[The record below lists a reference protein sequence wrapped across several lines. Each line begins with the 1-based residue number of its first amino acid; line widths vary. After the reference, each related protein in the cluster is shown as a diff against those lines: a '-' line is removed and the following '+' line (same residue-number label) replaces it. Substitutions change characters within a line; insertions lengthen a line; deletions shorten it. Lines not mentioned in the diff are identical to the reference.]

1 VRINSNKQFR
11 RFVISWFLL
20 LVGFIVLIGGFFVYK
35 SAEDFLIE
43 SFKKNKLAQVSSM
56 SNFIDGSRHQL
67 INSKKALNKVSTKKL
82 LDNISAAATADG
94 LNNSMFTLNYNK
106 SNQELRYALHSEA
119 AYSEKHINEVFES
132 SDQVKH
138 QFIQILAQKNGTN
151 SNLLLENGGLYVFSP
166 IKNNKGEN
174 VALLVMYVHQF
185 ALDKLRQEV
194 LSSMVLNFSLLS
206 IVLMLAAIIFSR
218 KVTGPVEL
226 LNQAITR
233 LIQNDFN
240 FKLST
245 KSFGSFGFLANQF
258 NLMLTRLHL
267 SRTELIKL
275 NKSYSRFVPH
285 QLLKQLSSSGVNDI
299 SLGDSCE
306 RVMTILF
313 CDIRGFTTLSES
325 MSPSANFKFINR
337 YLSQIAPV
345 INKHGG
351 TIDKYLGDGI
361 MALFPNGAD
370 EALMAAIEMID
381 ALEQY
386 NEKLRAKKLPVIEVG
401 IGLHTGKTMLGTV
414 GTSSRMDATVISD
427 SVNAAARVEAM
438 TKAFATRLL
447 ITEETK
453 LLLNDLNKYHI
464 RYIASCQIKGKSKPV
479 TMYEVYNNDPASLKK
494 EKSHNRAGMFEAWKV
509 YKSGDS
515 STAIQLYQRLME
527 KSPHDK
533 SLFALI
539 ERCQSGR
546 L

>member
-1 VRINSNKQFR
+1 LRINSNKQFR

-20 LVGFIVLIGGFFVYK
+20 LVGFIVFIGGFAVYK
-35 SAEDFLIE
+35 SAEDFLIDN
-43 SFKKNKLAQVSSM
+43 FKKNKLAQIKSI
-56 SNFIDGSRHQL
+56 SNFIEGQQHQF
-67 INSKKALNKVSTKKL
+67 INNKKTLAKKSTKKL
-82 LDNISAAATADG
+82 IANLSTAANSDG
-94 LNNSMFTLNYNK
+94 LEHSIFTLNYHK
-106 SNQELRYALHSEA
+106 KTQEFRYAL
-119 AYSEKHINEVFES
+119 YSDNKSAQKYINKKFES
-132 SDQVKH
+132 SGKV
-138 QFIQILAQKNGTN
+138 N
-151 SNLLLENGGLYVFSP
+151 SSFLQAMNQRLNSESAIFPEYGGLYVFAP
-166 IKNNKGEN
+166 IRNKKHEN
-174 VALLVMYVHQF
+174 TALLVMYVHQF
-185 ALDKLRQEV
+185 ALDKLRKDV

-240 FKLST
+240 FKLSA

-285 QLLKQLSSSGVNDI
+285 QLLKQLSSSGVNEI

-313 CDIRGFTTLSES
+313 CDIRGFTTLSET

-370 EALMAAIEMID
+370 EALMASIEMID
-381 ALEQY
+381 ALEKY
-386 NEKLRAKKLPVIEVG
+386 NQKLREKKLPIIEVG
-401 IGLHTGKTMLGTV
+401 IGLHSGKTMLGTV
-414 GTSSRMDATVISD
+414 GTTSRMDATVISD

-453 LLLNDLNKYHI
+453 LLLDDLNKYQI
-464 RYIASCQIKGKSKPV
+464 RYIASCQIKGKSQPV
-479 TMYEVYNNDPASLKK
+479 TMYEVYNNDSASLKK
-494 EKSHNRAGMFEAWKV
+494 EKSQNRAGMFEAWKV

-515 STAIQLYQRLME
+515 ATAIQLYQRLME

-539 ERCQSGR
+539 ERCQTGR